1 MKKVIL
7 ALGGAALA
15 LGACSGGA
23 DNASAPKAQ
32 AAAAAVPPPA
42 GKAWTDVVAE
52 LPDGGVR
59 MGNPDA
65 PVKLVEYLSLT
76 CPHCAEFARTG
87 FDPLVEQYVKKG
99 TVSLEIRNY
108 VRDPID
114 MTLTLV
120 SRCGGPEPYFAMT
133 EQALATQN
141 DILDRA
147 QKLNQSAIQQLQNA
161 PPAQQFQGLARLMA
175 FDQFAKQRGIAEPK
189 LDQCLSDKTM
199 SDKLIAMQKTAN
211 EDVKIPGTP
220 TFLLNGE
227 LLQNVGTW
235 DTLEPKLKAAGA

>member
-1 MKKVIL
+1 MKKLIL

-15 LGACSGGA
+15 LSACGSG

-32 AAAAAVPPPA
+32 GPAAAVPPPA
-42 GKAWTDVVAE
+42 GKAWTDVVSE
-52 LPDGGVR
+52 LPDGGMRV
-59 MGNPDA
+59 GNPDA

-76 CPHCAEFARTG
+76 CPHCAEFAEKG
-87 FDPLVEQYVKKG
+87 FDPLLENYVKKG

-120 SRCGGPEPYFAMT
+120 ARCGGPEPYVAMT
-133 EQALATQN
+133 EQAFATQ
-141 DILDRA
+141 DEILDKA
-147 QKLNQSAIQQLQNA
+147 QKLDQAAIQQLQNA
-161 PPAQQFQGLARLMA
+161 PPAQQFQGLAKLMG
-175 FDQFAKQRGIAEPK
+175 FDQFAKQRGISEAK
-189 LDQCLSDKTM
+189 LNQCLADKAT

-211 EDVKIPGTP
+211 DEVKIPGTP
-220 TFLLNGE
+220 AFLLNGQ

-235 DTLEPKLKAAGA
+235 ETLEPQLKAAGA